1 MQPDTQMYH
10 VRFKLLLYFRVTS
23 GSQPTPPC
31 ILTGP
36 IAAQIGQHKR
46 KIKGLESLQ
55 HVTFSCI
62 EQKETVELPAG
73 HFVRAE
79 ELSSSP
85 VMYWHPP
92 VEGTVPVSRMD
103 VERRSVK
110 KTRPMAKGHVYAVG
124 GLNGNRDLS
133 SVERYDEEKNEWEA
147 VASMGTRRQGLGA
160 CVLGR
165 RLYAVGGYDGNRRLS
180 CVERYDE
187 EKNEWEAVADMG
199 SARGGVGVCV
209 LGGRMYAV
217 GGKDADGNFLASVER
232 YDEAKNE
239 WEAVVDMGTARSFAG
254 VASTGEVSVA
264 GNVLQENAA
273 SLDD

>member
-1 MQPDTQMYH
+1 M
-10 VRFKLLLYFRVTS
+10 
-23 GSQPTPPC
+23 
-31 ILTGP
+31 
-36 IAAQIGQHKR
+36 
-46 KIKGLESLQ
+46 
-55 HVTFSCI
+55 
-62 EQKETVELPAG
+62 ELPAG

-110 KTRPMAKGHVYAVG
+110 KTRPMVKGHVYAVG
-124 GLNGNRDLS
+124 GWDDHRHVS

-147 VASMGTRRQGLGA
+147 VASMGTERYGLGA
-160 CVLGR
+160 CVLGG
-165 RLYAVGGYDGNRRLS
+165 RLYAVGGIGAGYRRLS

-199 SARGGVGVCV
+199 SVRGGVGVCV

-217 GGKDADGNFLASVER
+217 GGEDAFGNALASVER

-239 WEAVVDMGTARSFAG
+239 WEAVVDMGTARYWAG
-254 VASTGEVSVA
+254 VASTGEVAVA

>member
-1 MQPDTQMYH
+1 M
-10 VRFKLLLYFRVTS
+10 
-23 GSQPTPPC
+23 
-31 ILTGP
+31 
-36 IAAQIGQHKR
+36 
-46 KIKGLESLQ
+46 
-55 HVTFSCI
+55 
-62 EQKETVELPAG
+62 ELPAG

-124 GLNGNRDLS
+124 GWFGGRYLS

-147 VASMGTRRQGLGA
+147 VASMGTERSGLGA
-160 CVLGR
+160 CVLGG
-165 RLYAVGGYDGNRRLS
+165 RLYAVGGDDGNRRLS

-199 SARGGVGVCV
+199 SVSSGVRVCV

-217 GGKDADGNFLASVER
+217 GGQDADNNDLASVEW

-239 WEAVVDMGTARSFAG
+239 WEAVADMGTARFFAG

-264 GNVLQENAA
+264 ENALQENPA

>member
-1 MQPDTQMYH
+1 M
-10 VRFKLLLYFRVTS
+10 
-23 GSQPTPPC
+23 
-31 ILTGP
+31 
-36 IAAQIGQHKR
+36 
-46 KIKGLESLQ
+46 
-55 HVTFSCI
+55 TFSCI

-79 ELSSSP
+79 ALSSSP

-124 GLNGNRDLS
+124 G
-133 SVERYDEEKNEWEA
+133 
-147 VASMGTRRQGLGA
+147 
-160 CVLGR
+160 
-165 RLYAVGGYDGNRRLS
+165 YDGHRS
-180 CVERYDE
+180 VSSVERYDE

-199 SARGGVGVCV
+199 NVRGFVGVCV
-209 LGGRMYAV
+209 LDGRMYAV
-217 GGKDADGNFLASVER
+217 GGVDADGNSLASVER

-239 WEAVVDMGTARSFAG
+239 WVAVVDMGTARSFAG